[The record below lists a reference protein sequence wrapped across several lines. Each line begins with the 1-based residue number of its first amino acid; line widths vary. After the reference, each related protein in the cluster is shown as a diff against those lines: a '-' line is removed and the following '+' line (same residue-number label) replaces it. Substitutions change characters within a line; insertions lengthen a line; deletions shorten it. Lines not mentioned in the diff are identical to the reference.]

1 MILVGRARGRV
12 RIDYLKSRRSLRFW
26 LGDDN
31 EAEPIDLTLADF
43 CDRLGIERHVVGG
56 DQCFVLL
63 GGSLDAFGGGQHGVV
78 RAYRCEDEAREGFI
92 TRRTEAAE
100 GEWGRLIAI
109 DERCAV
115 RTVAW
120 FGTPP
125 PGRRPA
131 TASAAAAT
139 SEREES

>member
-1 MILVGRARGRV
+1 VILVRRGGGRL
-12 RIDYLKSRRSLRFW
+12 RIEYSKSRRALRLW
-26 LGDDN
+26 LGGPN
-31 EAEPIDLTLADF
+31 EVEPIDLTLADF
-43 CDRLGIERHVVGG
+43 CDRLGIERHVIGG
-56 DQCFVLL
+56 DRCFVLL
-63 GGSLDAFGGGQHGVV
+63 GGSLDGFGGGQHGVV
-78 RAYRCEDEAREGFI
+78 RAFHCEGEARQGFMA
-92 TRRTEAAE
+92 RRTQAPE

-131 TASAAAAT
+131 TASAT
-139 SEREES
+139 FERDES